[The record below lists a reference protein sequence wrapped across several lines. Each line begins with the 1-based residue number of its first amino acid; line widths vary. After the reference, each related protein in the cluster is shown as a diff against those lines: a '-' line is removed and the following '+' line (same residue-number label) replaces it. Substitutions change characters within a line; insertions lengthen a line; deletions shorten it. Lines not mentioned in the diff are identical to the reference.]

1 VRYFAMVAFGDSV
14 STTRAADVLVK
25 IHSKAIGE
33 DRITGR
39 RYNANDPDSQLWI
52 HLTGW
57 HSVLK
62 AYEKYGPGELSDDEE
77 NRYWAEC
84 AVAAELQTCDPGAVP
99 RTREDVRAYFD
110 AMRPQLIGSDVAK
123 QAMNHLLRAEVMLP
137 PMPLPLRPATLVVAA
152 FVRRGTL
159 ASMPRWMREMAG
171 LSTSGILDAAVTPPL
186 RTAFRA
192 IASSTRLQLALF
204 RLLSPSTVEVAA
216 RAICGVP
223 PIHPVTTTPR
233 QAQARHGYGP
243 PRLAHQDLRARQHR
257 RVFGQRLAASDE
269 GLIESQPI
277 LGTVG

>member
-1 VRYFAMVAFGDSV
+1 
-14 STTRAADVLVK
+14 
-25 IHSKAIGE
+25 
-33 DRITGR
+33 
-39 RYNANDPDSQLWI
+39 
-52 HLTGW
+52 
-57 HSVLK
+57 
-62 AYEKYGPGELSDDEE
+62 
-77 NRYWAEC
+77 
-84 AVAAELQTCDPGAVP
+84 
-99 RTREDVRAYFD
+99 
-110 AMRPQLIGSDVAK
+110 
-123 QAMNHLLRAEVMLP
+123 
-137 PMPLPLRPATLVVAA
+137 
-152 FVRRGTL
+152 
-159 ASMPRWMREMAG
+159 MREMAG